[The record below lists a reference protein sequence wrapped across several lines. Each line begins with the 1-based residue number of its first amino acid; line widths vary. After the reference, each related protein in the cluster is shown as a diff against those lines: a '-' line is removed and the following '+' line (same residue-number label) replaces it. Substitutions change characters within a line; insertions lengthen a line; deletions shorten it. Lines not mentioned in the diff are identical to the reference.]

1 MKRNRDE
8 ILRYLGVRGAEP
20 GEQLDRLIDDAC
32 AELEREATPRLLT
45 REAPLAVFPEED
57 TVCFLGMMVQSR
69 GLSRHLAGCDEII
82 LFAATL
88 GAGVDRLIQR
98 ASVADMGRAVVLQ
111 ACAASMIESYCDERQ
126 AQLLENYLVQGRHFK
141 PRFSPGYADFS
152 LTYQRDILQLLDAPK
167 RMGLT
172 ATESCMLAPTKSV
185 TAIIGVTQGKAEA
198 AADKCES
205 CPAVDCPYRK
215 GNDR

>member
-1 MKRNRDE
+1 
-8 ILRYLGVRGAEP
+8 
-20 GEQLDRLIDDAC
+20 
-32 AELEREATPRLLT
+32 
-45 REAPLAVFPEED
+45 
-57 TVCFLGMMVQSR
+57 MVQSR
-69 GLSRHLAGCDEII
+69 GLIRHLAGCDEII